1 MYGYGKNHLGKSDL
15 KKVDIDMNFGM
26 QSKSSSK
33 NNIFGMG
40 SMAEIP
46 TGGLYNADNGS
57 KVIKK
62 IGMKEGKKLRGLTK
76 RRMR

>member
-1 MYGYGKNHLGKSDL
+1 
-15 KKVDIDMNFGM
+15 
-26 QSKSSSK
+26 
-33 NNIFGMG
+33 MG
-40 SMAEIP
+40 SMAEIQ